1 MMAIKLI
8 LPSLDVHP
16 PLLQSHPSQVSQLK
30 IAKSKEPKSA
40 NLSLGLTAPDVL
52 QQTITLGQSVQRIIT
67 LSHSSDE
74 TAESINL
81 VLAGSASILINLCD
95 GDLNGSVVLGLDDT
109 VGCAAFTWNVKI
121 NEFSLV
127 VFHFCDLLVGE
138 KKKVLGIS

>member
-1 MMAIKLI
+1 
-8 LPSLDVHP
+8 SLDVRP
-16 PLLQSHPSQVSQLK
+16 PFLQSPSFPGIPTRK
-30 IAKSKEPKSA
+30 FAKSKKPNSA

-52 QQTITLGQSVQRIIT
+52 QQTIALSQSVQRIIG

-81 VLAGSASILINLCD
+81 VLAGSASVLVNLCD
-95 GDLNGSVVLGLDDT
+95 GDLDGSVVLGLDDT
-109 VGCAAFTWNVKI
+109 VGGAALTWNVKI

-138 KKKVLGIS
+138 KKKGLGIS